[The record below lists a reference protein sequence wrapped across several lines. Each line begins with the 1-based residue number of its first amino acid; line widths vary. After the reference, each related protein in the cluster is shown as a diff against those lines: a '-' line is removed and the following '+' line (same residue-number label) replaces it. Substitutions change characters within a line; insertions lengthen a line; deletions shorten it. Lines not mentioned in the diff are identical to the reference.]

1 MVKKGGPVVKTAAPE
16 RTHGVG
22 GIGCCCIRCCTCV
35 HVEFL
40 KTLPG
45 MIKVL
50 EALVNFIIQGLLVNY
65 GLKYH
70 AQIGSA
76 FEGALTTSAA
86 CFLNSGVL
94 LLCYIFSEK
103 SYKLVQ
109 SSYFVSIM
117 PVIS

>member
-1 MVKKGGPVVKTAAPE
+1 MLKKY
-16 RTHGVG
+16 
-22 GIGCCCIRCCTCV
+22 IYINCITFCHFQV
-35 HVEFL
+35 
-40 KTLPG
+40 
-45 MIKVL
+45 
-50 EALVNFIIQGLLVNY
+50 VNFVIQGLLINY

-109 SSYFVSIM
+109 SSYFVSI
-117 PVIS
+117 VRAVD